1 MPALLII
8 LGAIIVVF
16 NVVYILRKEEVKE
29 EAFSLTYDSSKSNIK
44 EEKLIAYELR
54 EEFSE
59 TILELQLEI
68 ESLKDK
74 ITSSNNS
81 LNAKTT
87 APSIVDKK
95 EETSTKKVSKKNKI
109 SSSSTEIIES
119 KTEKI
124 KKLLLENKTVD
135 EISEELLVGKGEVL
149 LIKELYLK

>member
-8 LGAIIVVF
+8 LGAILVVF
-16 NVVYILRKEEVKE
+16 NVAYILRKEEIKG
-29 EAFSLTYDSSKSNIK
+29 EAFSDAYGSSKTNIQ

-68 ESLKDK
+68 ESLKDQVS
-74 ITSSNNS
+74 SSNNS
-81 LNAKTT
+81 LNFKSKV
-87 APSIVDKK
+87 PNKVDEK
-95 EETSTKKVSKKNKI
+95 EEVTAKKVPKKNKVTSI
-109 SSSSTEIIES
+109 SSQNVDS

-124 KKLLLENKTVD
+124 KKLLLENRTVD
-135 EISEELLVGKGEVL
+135 EISEELSVGKGEVL